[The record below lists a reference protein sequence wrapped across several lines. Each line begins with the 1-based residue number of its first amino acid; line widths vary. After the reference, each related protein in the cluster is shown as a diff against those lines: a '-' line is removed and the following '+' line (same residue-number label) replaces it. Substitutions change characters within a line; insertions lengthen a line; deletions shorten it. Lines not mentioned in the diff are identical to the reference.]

1 MTGLVFD
8 EVAGGMVGRDP
19 REMTKSD
26 LETLGH
32 EVVPIL
38 SVIRAKC
45 LDCCAAQQSEVRRC
59 VSIKCALWPYRMGS
73 NPMRDKRE
81 MSDEQR
87 AVITERFAAARAS
100 KVQS

>member
-1 MTGLVFD
+1 MSGFVFD
-8 EVAGGMVGRDP
+8 DVAFGMVGKDP
-19 REMTKSD
+19 REMDKSE
-26 LETLGH
+26 LEALGH
-32 EVVPIL
+32 EVMPVL

-45 LDCCAAQQSEVRRC
+45 LDCCAGQQSEVRRC

-87 AVITERFAAARAS
+87 AVITERFAALRAS

>member
-1 MTGLVFD
+1 MIGLIHDETAGGLV
-8 EVAGGMVGRDP
+8 GKDP
-19 REMTKSD
+19 REMAKSE
-26 LETLGH
+26 LEALGH
-32 EVVPIL
+32 EASPIL

-45 LDCCAAQQSEVRRC
+45 LDCCGEQPSEVRRC

-87 AVITERFAAARAS
+87 AVIAERFAAARAT